1 MRFTLYMAPLLVA
14 LCGAAQ
20 ATPSPDSALL
30 KVEGAITQPNYQQLA
45 LWDSAMLD
53 QLPEYEIKTHTPW
66 YDEEKTFRGP
76 RLSDLLAKVGA
87 SGKQLTITALND
99 YSVQV
104 PTSDA
109 RQYEVILARS
119 IDGKPLSVR
128 DKGPLFLIYPFDQYP
143 ELRNKLYYGRAI
155 WQISQIKVE

>member
-1 MRFTLYMAPLLVA
+1 MRLNFYVAPLLA
-14 LCGAAQ
+14 ILCATAQ
-20 ATPSPDSALL
+20 ATPDPDSAQLR
-30 KVEGAITQPNYQQLA
+30 VEGAITQTNYQQDA
-45 LWDSAMLD
+45 LWDTAMLD

-99 YSVQV
+99 YSIQV

-109 RQYEVILARS
+109 AQYQVILARS

-155 WQISQIKVE
+155 WQINKIKVE